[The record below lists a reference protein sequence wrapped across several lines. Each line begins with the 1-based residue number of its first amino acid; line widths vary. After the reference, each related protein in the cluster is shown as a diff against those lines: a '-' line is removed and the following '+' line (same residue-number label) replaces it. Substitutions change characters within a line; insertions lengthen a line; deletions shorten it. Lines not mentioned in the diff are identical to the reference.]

1 METAHK
7 PLVCKSFIP
16 GSPGS
21 INCFLCHLKQ
31 YFLIF
36 SLPQNHQEN
45 LLKHRLLGSTPRIL
59 IWWSW
64 WGLWICICNKF
75 PVDGGLGFMLL
86 IALAYVTFPCSK
98 DF

>member
-45 LLKHRLLGSTPRIL
+45 LLKHRLLGSTLSVFDSISEL
-59 IWWSW
+59 
-64 WGLWICICNKF
+64 
-75 PVDGGLGFMLL
+75 GLGICFSSKFLGEGD
-86 IALAYVTFPCSK
+86 IADLRTADGCRLYQSLG
-98 DF
+98 